1 VNSYQSISDNHITD
15 NQYKYIFIPILF
27 CGALISTLLL
37 ESLWWRLIIAI
48 FGSASFALV
57 VFSARRCSDQDVLF
71 KSGALLGA
79 ALPIINMYGSG
90 ALLAVECLILAALL
104 SSYSLRCAWA
114 FPWLAVL
121 GISLLADIYWTFDA
135 TLFVPLETAPRN
147 IAEALQAAR
156 QSPPAFVTS
165 LLILCRWLTLIGFF
179 SIAARSSIF
188 VVGFLRTLI
197 PALGVS
203 LCILLFQYGIGI
215 HTFTAVQAAYWSA
228 LNRYAGSFT
237 DPNAFALV
245 ALLVLGV
252 TVGSGSL
259 ASSSREYR
267 LRLLV
272 SSCFVVFAI
281 CFSGSRTLF
290 AGLALVAIALAS
302 LRRKLLITGVVLL
315 FSFLIMLA
323 LFPAQKLDSLRTLF
337 PESVVRVIKTVH
349 PSSAREALKSRTMFT
364 QIGFEMWRDNPLY
377 GVGLGRFSQYIP
389 RYAQRAGVDIG
400 PWLDNANNFYLG
412 VLAELGICG
421 AICLFLVISSLRF
434 ASEGVQVKRAR
445 PMLLAFL
452 LLLFLGPHLEF
463 DEVSLLVAL
472 LAACAGVVPCQVTSY
487 RYADI
492 VVICAVL
499 FILPFRAMTAQGI
512 SAHESSTDGR
522 FVWSGAVAR
531 FPVTCGADG
540 NFSLDFRAPHLPLV
554 EKTLLLKV
562 KLFEREHILN
572 ISDQNRHQE
581 IFPCKPVNLPST
593 AELHQILELTVQP
606 IFIPDKTH
614 KNGDLRRLGVQI
626 FSPVI

>member
-1 VNSYQSISDNHITD
+1 VNNYLSISDNQTSD
-15 NQYKYIFIPILF
+15 KNYKYIFIPILF
-27 CGALISTLLL
+27 CGALISTLQI

-48 FGSASFALV
+48 LGIASSALV
-57 VFSARRCSDQDVLF
+57 VFAARRRSDKEALLI
-71 KSGALLGA
+71 SGALLGA
-79 ALPIINMYGSG
+79 TLPIINLYGSG
-90 ALLAVECLILAALL
+90 ALLAVECFILAALVY
-104 SSYSLRCAWA
+104 SYPLRCEWA
-114 FPWLAVL
+114 ISWLAVL
-121 GISLLADIYWTFDA
+121 GASLIADIYWTFDI
-135 TLFVPLETAPRN
+135 TLFVPLQATPGN

-188 VVGFLRTLI
+188 IVGFLRTLI

-203 LCILLFQYGIGI
+203 LCILLFQYGMGI
-215 HTFTAVQAAYWSA
+215 HTFSAAQAAYWSA

-259 ASSSREYR
+259 AISIKEYRIRLLLSSS
-267 LRLLV
+267 
-272 SSCFVVFAI
+272 FVVFAI
-281 CFSGSRTLF
+281 CLSGSRTLL
-290 AGLALVAIALAS
+290 AGLALVVIALVS
-302 LRRKLLITGVVLL
+302 LRRKMLITTVVLL
-315 FSFLIMLA
+315 FSFLIILA
-323 LFPAQKLDSLRTLF
+323 QFPAQKLDSLRTIL

-349 PSSAREALKSRTMFT
+349 PSSAREALNSRTMFT

-412 VLAELGICG
+412 ILAELGICG
-421 AICLFLVISSLRF
+421 AICLFLTISSLKF
-434 ASEGVQVKRAR
+434 VSDGGHIKLAR
-445 PMLLAFL
+445 PMLSAFL

-463 DEVSLLVAL
+463 DEVSLLAAL
-472 LAACAGVVPCQVTSY
+472 LAASAGVVPCQVTSY
-487 RYADI
+487 RYAHI
-492 VVICAVL
+492 VLICAVL
-499 FILPFRAMTAQGI
+499 FIVPFRAMTAQGI
-512 SAHESSTDGR
+512 SALESNTEGR

-540 NFSLDFRAPHLPLV
+540 NFSLDFRAPQLPLV
-554 EKTLLLKV
+554 EKTLRLKV
-562 KLFEREHILN
+562 KLFEKEHTLS
-572 ISDQNRHQE
+572 ISDKNRHKE

-593 AELHQILELTVQP
+593 AQLNQILELTVQP
-606 IFIPDKTH
+606 VFIPDKTH
-614 KNGDLRRLGVQI
+614 KNGDFRRLGVQI